1 MKQDTGEYSI
11 YYEITLSDG
20 KILKKYNQFL
30 FANSMNLNIEE
41 IIFEYTTGEISN
53 EGVIKYRAF
62 ESGEYE
68 WIDFFK
74 K

>member
-30 FANSMNLNIEE
+30 F
-41 IIFEYTTGEISN
+41 
-53 EGVIKYRAF
+53 VIV
-62 ESGEYE
+62 
-68 WIDFFK
+68 
-74 K
+74 